1 MPEVKQQVDQIKQQ
15 VAFIPNIKQQA
26 ILEQFKKAIHKDRL
40 SHLYLFTGPKGSG
53 KKELAFEIANALLI
67 QKPDGAQLLKEN
79 GHVNLM
85 FIEPAGQNIKKEQIA
100 DLQSEFSKTSLTSG
114 ARVYIIDEVDK
125 LSTAAANGLLKFLE
139 EPLSKQTIGF
149 LLSDNPE
156 QVLPTIQSRS
166 QIIYLKPRSER
177 ELTDELKQEGID
189 PYLAEF
195 LPYLNKDKAIVL
207 AMAKSDQMI
216 ELSNSL
222 KNYHKTM
229 LNEEPLWL
237 LFETKMGLIRS
248 DKVILMQF
256 LELLMIY
263 YLDLLKT
270 KNQEIIAFEVFS
282 SEYEKIANRLPMAD
296 ILNHLKQI
304 QTILY
309 RLNYNINIE
318 MALTQLVLDLQR

>member
-1 MPEVKQQVDQIKQQ
+1 MPK
-15 VAFIPNIKQQA
+15 IKQQA
-26 ILEQFKKAIHKDRL
+26 ILDQFKRAIAKDRL

-53 KKELAFEIANALLI
+53 KKELAFEIANALLLNKI
-67 QKPDGAQLLKEN
+67 DGAEFLKTN

-100 DLQSEFSKTSLTSG
+100 DLQSEFSKTSLTKG

-139 EPLSKQTIGF
+139 EPLSKQTVGF

-156 QVLPTIQSRS
+156 LVLPTIQSRS
-166 QIIYLKPRSER
+166 QIIFLKPRSEH
-177 ELTDELKQEGID
+177 ELTLELKEAGVD

-195 LPYLNKDKAIVL
+195 LPYLNKDRAIVME
-207 AMAKSDQMI
+207 MAKKDDVI
-216 ELSNSL
+216 ELINCV
-222 KNYHKTM
+222 KNYHKT
-229 LNEEPLWL
+229 LLKKEPLWL
-237 LFETKMGLIRS
+237 LFETKMSIIRS
-248 DKVILMQF
+248 DKAVLIQF
-256 LELLMIY
+256 LELIMIY

-270 KNQEIIAFEVFS
+270 KNQEIIAFDVFS
-282 SEYEKIANRLPMAD
+282 EEYETIAGMLTMED
-296 ILNHLKQI
+296 ILKHLKQI

-318 MALTQLVLDLQR
+318 MALTQLVLDLES

>member
-1 MPEVKQQVDQIKQQ
+1 M
-15 VAFIPNIKQQA
+15 PNIKQQA
-26 ILEQFKKAIHKDRL
+26 ILNQFKRAIIKDRL

-53 KKELAFEIANALLI
+53 KKELAFEIANALLLN
-67 QKPDGAQLLKEN
+67 KPEGAEQLKTS

-100 DLQSEFSKTSLTSG
+100 DLQSEFSKTSLTKG

-139 EPLSKQTIGF
+139 EPLSKQTVGF

-156 QVLPTIQSRS
+156 LVLPTIQSRS
-166 QIIYLKPRSER
+166 QIIFLKPRSEQ
-177 ELTDELKQEGID
+177 ELTEELKATGID

-195 LPYLNKDKAIVL
+195 LPYLNKDRTVVL
-207 AMAKSDQMI
+207 EMAKSDVVI
-216 ELSNSL
+216 ELINCI
-222 KNYHKTM
+222 KNYHKT
-229 LNEEPLWL
+229 LLKKESLWL
-237 LFETKMGLIRS
+237 LFETKMAIIKT
-248 DKVILMQF
+248 DKTILNQF

-270 KNQEIIAFEVFS
+270 KNKEIIAFDVFS
-282 SEYEKIANRLPMAD
+282 EDYETIANMLTMDD
-296 ILNHLKQI
+296 ILKHLKQI

-318 MALTQLVLDLQR
+318 MALTQLVLDLER

>member
-1 MPEVKQQVDQIKQQ
+1 MPK
-15 VAFIPNIKQQA
+15 IKQQA
-26 ILEQFKKAIHKDRL
+26 ILDQFKRAIAKDRL

-53 KKELAFEIANALLI
+53 KKELAFEIANALLLNKI
-67 QKPDGAQLLKEN
+67 DGAELLKTN

-100 DLQSEFSKTSLTSG
+100 DLQSEFSKTSLTKG

-139 EPLSKQTIGF
+139 EPLSKQTVGF

-156 QVLPTIQSRS
+156 LVLPTIQSRS
-166 QIIYLKPRSER
+166 QIIFLKPRSEH
-177 ELTDELKQEGID
+177 ELTLELKDAGVD

-195 LPYLNKDKAIVL
+195 LPYLNKDRAIVME
-207 AMAKSDQMI
+207 MAKKDDVI
-216 ELSNSL
+216 ELINCV
-222 KNYHKTM
+222 KNYHKT
-229 LNEEPLWL
+229 LLKKEPLWL
-237 LFETKMGLIRS
+237 LFETKMSIIRS
-248 DKVILMQF
+248 DKAVLIQF
-256 LELLMIY
+256 LELIMIY

-270 KNQEIIAFEVFS
+270 KNQEIIAFDVFNE
-282 SEYEKIANRLPMAD
+282 EYETIASMLSMED
-296 ILNHLKQI
+296 ILKHLKQI

-318 MALTQLVLDLQR
+318 MALTQLVLDLES

>member
-1 MPEVKQQVDQIKQQ
+1 MPK
-15 VAFIPNIKQQA
+15 IKQQA
-26 ILEQFKKAIHKDRL
+26 ILDQFKRAIAKDRL

-53 KKELAFEIANALLI
+53 KKELAFEIANALLLNKI
-67 QKPDGAQLLKEN
+67 DGAELLKTN

-100 DLQSEFSKTSLTSG
+100 DLQSEFSKTSLTKG

-139 EPLSKQTIGF
+139 EPLSKQTVGF

-156 QVLPTIQSRS
+156 LVLPTIQSRS
-166 QIIYLKPRSER
+166 QIIFLKPRSEH
-177 ELTDELKQEGID
+177 ELTLELKDAGVD

-195 LPYLNKDKAIVL
+195 LPYLNKDRAIVME
-207 AMAKSDQMI
+207 MAKKDDVI
-216 ELSNSL
+216 ELINCV
-222 KNYHKTM
+222 KNYHKT
-229 LNEEPLWL
+229 LLKKEPLWL
-237 LFETKMGLIRS
+237 LFETKMSIIRS
-248 DKVILMQF
+248 DKAVLIQF
-256 LELLMIY
+256 LELIMIY

-270 KNQEIIAFEVFS
+270 KNQEIIAFDVFNE
-282 SEYEKIANRLPMAD
+282 EYETIAGMLTMED
-296 ILNHLKQI
+296 ILKHLKQI

-318 MALTQLVLDLQR
+318 MALTQLVLDLES

>member
-1 MPEVKQQVDQIKQQ
+1 M
-15 VAFIPNIKQQA
+15 PNIKQQT
-26 ILEQFKKAIHKDRL
+26 ILNQFKRAIAKDRL

-53 KKELAFEIANALLI
+53 KKELAFEIANALLLN
-67 QKPDGAQLLKEN
+67 KPEGAEQLKTN

-100 DLQSEFSKTSLTSG
+100 DLQSEFSKTSLTKG

-139 EPLSKQTIGF
+139 EPLSKQTVGF

-156 QVLPTIQSRS
+156 LVLPTIQSRS
-166 QIIYLKPRSER
+166 QIIFLKPRSEH
-177 ELTDELKQEGID
+177 ELTNELKEAGID

-195 LPYLNKDKAIVL
+195 LPYLNKDRAVVL
-207 AMAKSDQMI
+207 EMAKSDEVI
-216 ELSNSL
+216 ELINCI
-222 KNYHKTM
+222 KNYHKT
-229 LNEEPLWL
+229 LLKKEPLWL
-237 LFETKMGLIRS
+237 LFETKMTIIRTDKTILI
-248 DKVILMQF
+248 QF

-270 KNQEIIAFEVFS
+270 KNKEIIAFEVFS
-282 SEYEKIANRLPMAD
+282 EEYEVIANMLSMED
-296 ILNHLKQI
+296 ILKHLKQI

-318 MALTQLVLDLQR
+318 MALTQLVLDLER

>member
-1 MPEVKQQVDQIKQQ
+1 M
-15 VAFIPNIKQQA
+15 PNIKQQV
-26 ILEQFKKAIHKDRL
+26 ILDQFKKAILKDRL

-53 KKELAFEIANALLI
+53 KKELAYEIANALLLK
-67 QKPDGAQLLKEN
+67 KPEGAQQLKES

-85 FIEPAGQNIKKEQIA
+85 YIEPSGQNIKKEQIA
-100 DLQSEFSKTSLTSG
+100 DLQSEFSKTSLTAG

-166 QIIYLKPRSER
+166 QIIFLKPRSEH
-177 ELTDELKQEGID
+177 ELTEELKSEGID

-195 LPYLNKDKAIVL
+195 LPYLNKDKRVVL
-207 AMAKSDQMI
+207 ELAKSDQMV
-216 ELSNSL
+216 ELSNAI
-222 KNYHKTM
+222 KNYHKT
-229 LNEEPLWL
+229 LLKKEPLWL
-237 LFETKMGLIRS
+237 LFETKMGIIRTDKTTLI
-248 DKVILMQF
+248 QF

-270 KNQEIIAFEVFS
+270 KNKEIIAFDVFA
-282 SEYEKIANRLPMAD
+282 EDYEAIANRLSLED
-296 ILNHLKQI
+296 ILRHLKQI

-318 MALTQLVLDLQR
+318 MALTQLVLDLER

>member
-1 MPEVKQQVDQIKQQ
+1 MPT
-15 VAFIPNIKQQA
+15 IKQQA
-26 ILEQFKKAIHKDRL
+26 ILDQFKKAIHKDRL

-53 KKELAFEIANALLI
+53 KKELAFEIANALLL
-67 QKPDGAQLLKEN
+67 KKDNGAAILKES

-125 LSTAAANGLLKFLE
+125 LSIAAANGLLKFLE

-166 QIIYLKPRSER
+166 QIIFLKPRSEQ
-177 ELTDELKQEGID
+177 ELTLELKQEGVD

-195 LPYLNKDKAIVL
+195 LPYLNKDKNKVL
-207 AMAKSDQMI
+207 EMAKSDQMV
-216 ELSNSL
+216 ELTNCV
-222 KNYHKTM
+222 KNYHKT
-229 LNEEPLWL
+229 LLKKEPLWL
-237 LFETKMGLIRS
+237 LFETKMGLIRQ
-248 DKVILMQF
+248 DKAVLSQF

-270 KNQEIIAFEVFS
+270 KNKEIIAFEVFS
-282 SEYEKIANRLPMAD
+282 EDYETIANSLAMED
-296 ILNHLKQI
+296 ILKHLKQI

-318 MALTQLVLDLQR
+318 MALTQLVLNLES

>member
-1 MPEVKQQVDQIKQQ
+1 MPK
-15 VAFIPNIKQQA
+15 IKQQA
-26 ILEQFKKAIHKDRL
+26 ILDQFTRAIAKDRL

-53 KKELAFEIANALLI
+53 KKELAFEIANALLLNKI
-67 QKPDGAQLLKEN
+67 DGAELLKTN

-100 DLQSEFSKTSLTSG
+100 DLQSEFSKTSLTKG

-139 EPLSKQTIGF
+139 EPLSKQTVGF

-156 QVLPTIQSRS
+156 LVLPTIQSRS
-166 QIIYLKPRSER
+166 QIIFLKPRSEH
-177 ELTDELKQEGID
+177 ELTLELKDAGVD

-195 LPYLNKDKAIVL
+195 LPYLNKDRAIVME
-207 AMAKSDQMI
+207 MAKKNDVI
-216 ELSNSL
+216 ELINCV
-222 KNYHKTM
+222 KNYHKT
-229 LNEEPLWL
+229 LLKKEPLWL
-237 LFETKMGLIRS
+237 LFETKMSIIRS
-248 DKVILMQF
+248 DKAVLIQF
-256 LELLMIY
+256 LELIMIY

-270 KNQEIIAFEVFS
+270 KNQEIIAFDVFNE
-282 SEYEKIANRLPMAD
+282 EYETIASMLTMED
-296 ILNHLKQI
+296 ILKHLKQI

-318 MALTQLVLDLQR
+318 MALTQLVLDLES

>member
-1 MPEVKQQVDQIKQQ
+1 MPK
-15 VAFIPNIKQQA
+15 IKQQA
-26 ILEQFKKAIHKDRL
+26 ILDQFKRAIAKDRL

-53 KKELAFEIANALLI
+53 KKELAFEIANALLLNKI
-67 QKPDGAQLLKEN
+67 DGAELLKTN

-100 DLQSEFSKTSLTSG
+100 DLQSEFSKTSLTKG

-139 EPLSKQTIGF
+139 EPLSKQTVGF

-156 QVLPTIQSRS
+156 LVLPTIQSRS
-166 QIIYLKPRSER
+166 QIIFLKPRSEH
-177 ELTDELKQEGID
+177 ELTLELKDAGVD

-195 LPYLNKDKAIVL
+195 LPYLNKDRAIVME
-207 AMAKSDQMI
+207 MAKKDDVI
-216 ELSNSL
+216 ELINCV
-222 KNYHKTM
+222 KNYHKT
-229 LNEEPLWL
+229 LLKKEPLWL
-237 LFETKMGLIRS
+237 LFETKMGIIRS
-248 DKVILMQF
+248 DKAVLIQF
-256 LELLMIY
+256 LELIMIY

-270 KNQEIIAFEVFS
+270 KNQEIIAFDVFS
-282 SEYEKIANRLPMAD
+282 EEYETIAGMLTMED
-296 ILNHLKQI
+296 ILKHLKQI

-318 MALTQLVLDLQR
+318 MALTQLVLDLES

>member
-1 MPEVKQQVDQIKQQ
+1 MPK
-15 VAFIPNIKQQA
+15 IKQQA
-26 ILEQFKKAIHKDRL
+26 ILDQFKRAITKDRL

-53 KKELAFEIANALLI
+53 KKELAFEIANALLLN
-67 QKPDGAQLLKEN
+67 KPEGAELLKTN

-100 DLQSEFSKTSLTSG
+100 DLQSEFSKTSLTKG

-139 EPLSKQTIGF
+139 EPLSKQTVGF

-156 QVLPTIQSRS
+156 LVLPTIQSRS
-166 QIIYLKPRSER
+166 QIIFLKPRSEH
-177 ELTDELKQEGID
+177 ELTLELKEAGID

-195 LPYLNKDKAIVL
+195 LPYLNKDRAIVME
-207 AMAKSDQMI
+207 MAKKDDVI
-216 ELSNSL
+216 ELINCV
-222 KNYHKTM
+222 KNYHKT
-229 LNEEPLWL
+229 LLKKEPLWL
-237 LFETKMGLIRS
+237 LFETKMSIIRS
-248 DKVILMQF
+248 DKTVLIQF
-256 LELLMIY
+256 LELIMIY

-270 KNQEIIAFEVFS
+270 KNQEIIAFDVFS
-282 SEYEKIANRLPMAD
+282 EEYETIANMLTMED
-296 ILNHLKQI
+296 ILKHLKQI

-318 MALTQLVLDLQR
+318 MALTQLVLDLES

>member
-1 MPEVKQQVDQIKQQ
+1 MPK
-15 VAFIPNIKQQA
+15 IKQQA
-26 ILEQFKKAIHKDRL
+26 ILDQFKRAIAKDRL

-53 KKELAFEIANALLI
+53 KKELAFEIANALLLNKI
-67 QKPDGAQLLKEN
+67 DGAELLKTN

-100 DLQSEFSKTSLTSG
+100 DLQSEFSKTSLTKG

-139 EPLSKQTIGF
+139 EPLSKQTVGF

-156 QVLPTIQSRS
+156 LVLPTIQSRS
-166 QIIYLKPRSER
+166 QIIFLKPRSEH
-177 ELTDELKQEGID
+177 ELTLELKDAGVD

-195 LPYLNKDKAIVL
+195 LPYLNKDRAIVME
-207 AMAKSDQMI
+207 MAKKDDVI
-216 ELSNSL
+216 ELINCV
-222 KNYHKTM
+222 KNYHKT
-229 LNEEPLWL
+229 LLKKEPLWL
-237 LFETKMGLIRS
+237 LFETKMSIIRS
-248 DKVILMQF
+248 DKAVLIQF
-256 LELLMIY
+256 LELIMIY

-270 KNQEIIAFEVFS
+270 KNQEIIAFDVFNE
-282 SEYEKIANRLPMAD
+282 EYETIASMLTMED
-296 ILNHLKQI
+296 ILKHLKQI

-318 MALTQLVLDLQR
+318 MALTQLVLDLES

>member
-1 MPEVKQQVDQIKQQ
+1 MPK
-15 VAFIPNIKQQA
+15 IKQQA
-26 ILEQFKKAIHKDRL
+26 ILDQFKRAITKDRL

-53 KKELAFEIANALLI
+53 KKELAFEIANALLLN
-67 QKPDGAQLLKEN
+67 KPEGAELLKTN

-100 DLQSEFSKTSLTSG
+100 DLQSEFSKTSLTKG

-139 EPLSKQTIGF
+139 EPLSKQTVGF

-156 QVLPTIQSRS
+156 LVLPTIQSRS
-166 QIIYLKPRSER
+166 QIIFLKPRSEH
-177 ELTDELKQEGID
+177 ELTLELKEAGID

-195 LPYLNKDKAIVL
+195 LPYLNKDRAIVME
-207 AMAKSDQMI
+207 MAKKDDVI
-216 ELSNSL
+216 ELINCV
-222 KNYHKTM
+222 KNYHKT
-229 LNEEPLWL
+229 LLKKEPLWL
-237 LFETKMGLIRS
+237 LFETKMSIIRS
-248 DKVILMQF
+248 DKAVLIQF
-256 LELLMIY
+256 LELIMIY

-270 KNQEIIAFEVFS
+270 KNQEIIAFDVFS
-282 SEYEKIANRLPMAD
+282 EEYETIANMLTMED
-296 ILNHLKQI
+296 ILKHLKQI

-318 MALTQLVLDLQR
+318 MALTQLVLDLES

>member
-1 MPEVKQQVDQIKQQ
+1 MPK
-15 VAFIPNIKQQA
+15 IKQQA
-26 ILEQFKKAIHKDRL
+26 ILDQFKRAIAKDRL

-53 KKELAFEIANALLI
+53 KKELAFEIANALLLNKI
-67 QKPDGAQLLKEN
+67 DGAELLKTN

-100 DLQSEFSKTSLTSG
+100 DLQSEFSKTSLTKG

-139 EPLSKQTIGF
+139 EPLSKQTVGF

-156 QVLPTIQSRS
+156 LVLPTIQSRS
-166 QIIYLKPRSER
+166 QIIFLKPRSES
-177 ELTDELKQEGID
+177 ELTLELKDAGVD

-195 LPYLNKDKAIVL
+195 LPYLNKDRAIVME
-207 AMAKSDQMI
+207 MAKKDDVI
-216 ELSNSL
+216 ELINCV
-222 KNYHKTM
+222 KNYHKT
-229 LNEEPLWL
+229 LLKKEPLWL
-237 LFETKMGLIRS
+237 LFETKMSIIRS
-248 DKVILMQF
+248 DKAVLIQF
-256 LELLMIY
+256 LELIMIY

-270 KNQEIIAFEVFS
+270 KNQEIIAFDVFNE
-282 SEYEKIANRLPMAD
+282 EYETIAGMLSMED
-296 ILNHLKQI
+296 ILKHLKQI

-318 MALTQLVLDLQR
+318 MALTQLVLDLES

>member
-1 MPEVKQQVDQIKQQ
+1 MSTIKQY
-15 VAFIPNIKQQA
+15 V
-26 ILEQFKKAIHKDRL
+26 ILEQFKKAIQKDRL

-67 QKPDGAQLLKEN
+67 KKPEGAQILKDN

-85 FIEPAGQNIKKEQIA
+85 FIEPAGQNIKKEQIT

-166 QIIYLKPRSER
+166 QIIFLKPRSETALSE
-177 ELTDELKQEGID
+177 ELLSEGVD
-189 PYLAEF
+189 PFLATF
-195 LPYLNKDKAIVL
+195 LPYLNKDKALVV
-207 AMAKSDQMI
+207 AMTKSDQMI
-216 ELSNSL
+216 GLSNCMQF
-222 KNYHKTM
+222 YHQAMVKQD
-229 LNEEPLWL
+229 PLWL
-237 LFETKMGLIRS
+237 LFETKMGLIRT
-248 DKVILMQF
+248 DKVILIQF

-270 KNQEIIAFEVFS
+270 KNEEIIAFDVFS
-282 SEYEKIANRLPMAD
+282 DSYETVANRLTMAD
-296 ILNHLKQI
+296 ILKHLKQI

-318 MALTQLVLDLQR
+318 MALTQLVLELQS

>member
-1 MPEVKQQVDQIKQQ
+1 MSKIKQQ
-15 VAFIPNIKQQA
+15 V
-26 ILEQFKKAIHKDRL
+26 ILDQFKRAIHKDRL

-53 KKELAFEIANALLI
+53 KKELAFEIANALLLNKI
-67 QKPDGAQLLKEN
+67 DGAELLKTN

-100 DLQSEFSKTSLTSG
+100 DLQSEFSKTSLTKG

-139 EPLSKQTIGF
+139 EPLSKQTVGF

-156 QVLPTIQSRS
+156 LVLPTIQSRS
-166 QIIYLKPRSER
+166 QIIFLKPRSEH
-177 ELTDELKQEGID
+177 ELTLELKDAGVD

-195 LPYLNKDKAIVL
+195 LPYLNKDRAIVME
-207 AMAKSDQMI
+207 MAKKDDVI
-216 ELSNSL
+216 ELINCV
-222 KNYHKTM
+222 KNYHKT
-229 LNEEPLWL
+229 LLKKEPLWL
-237 LFETKMGLIRS
+237 LFETKMSIIRS
-248 DKVILMQF
+248 DKTVLIQF
-256 LELLMIY
+256 LELIMIY

-270 KNQEIIAFEVFS
+270 KNQEIIAFDVFNE
-282 SEYEKIANRLPMAD
+282 EYETIAGMLTMED
-296 ILNHLKQI
+296 ILKHLKQI

-318 MALTQLVLDLQR
+318 MALTQLVLDLES

>member
-1 MPEVKQQVDQIKQQ
+1 MPTIKQH
-15 VAFIPNIKQQA
+15 I

-53 KKELAFEIANALLI
+53 KKELAFEIANALLLKKPNGAI
-67 QKPDGAQLLKEN
+67 QLKES

-85 FIEPAGQNIKKEQIA
+85 FIEPSGQNIKKEQII
-100 DLQSEFSKTSLTSG
+100 DLQNEFSKTSLTSG

-166 QIIYLKPRSER
+166 QIIFLKPRSES
-177 ELTDELKQEGID
+177 ELSAELKLEGID
-189 PYLAEF
+189 AYLAEF
-195 LPYLNKDKAIVL
+195 LPYLNKDKAQVL
-207 AMAKSDQMI
+207 NMAKSDQMM
-216 ELSNSL
+216 ELANCV
-222 KNYHKTM
+222 KNYHKT
-229 LNEEPLWL
+229 LLKKESIWL

-248 DKVILMQF
+248 EKPLLIQF

-270 KNQEIIAFEVFS
+270 KNREIIAFEVFS
-282 SEYEKIANRLPMAD
+282 DDYEIIANLISMED
-296 ILNHLKQI
+296 ILKHLKQI

-318 MALTQLVLDLQR
+318 MALTQLVLELQS

>member
-1 MPEVKQQVDQIKQQ
+1 MQK
-15 VAFIPNIKQQA
+15 IKQQA
-26 ILEQFKKAIHKDRL
+26 ILDQFKRAIAKDRL

-53 KKELAFEIANALLI
+53 KKELAFEIANALLLNKI
-67 QKPDGAQLLKEN
+67 DGAELLKTN

-100 DLQSEFSKTSLTSG
+100 DLQSEFSKTSLTKG

-139 EPLSKQTIGF
+139 EPLSKQTVGF

-156 QVLPTIQSRS
+156 LVLPTIQSRS
-166 QIIYLKPRSER
+166 QIIFLKPRSEH
-177 ELTDELKQEGID
+177 ELTLELKDAGVD

-195 LPYLNKDKAIVL
+195 LPYLNKDRAIVME
-207 AMAKSDQMI
+207 MAKKDDVI
-216 ELSNSL
+216 ELINCV
-222 KNYHKTM
+222 KNYHKT
-229 LNEEPLWL
+229 LLKKEPLWL
-237 LFETKMGLIRS
+237 LFETKMSIIRS
-248 DKVILMQF
+248 DKAVLIQF
-256 LELLMIY
+256 LELIMIY

-270 KNQEIIAFEVFS
+270 KNQEIIAFDVFS
-282 SEYEKIANRLPMAD
+282 EEYETIASMLTMED
-296 ILNHLKQI
+296 ILKHLKQI

-318 MALTQLVLDLQR
+318 MALTQLVLDLES

>member
-1 MPEVKQQVDQIKQQ
+1 MPK
-15 VAFIPNIKQQA
+15 IKQQA
-26 ILEQFKKAIHKDRL
+26 ILDQFKRAIAKDRL

-53 KKELAFEIANALLI
+53 KKELAFEIANALLLNKI
-67 QKPDGAQLLKEN
+67 DGAELLKTN

-100 DLQSEFSKTSLTSG
+100 DLQSEFSKTSLTKG

-139 EPLSKQTIGF
+139 EPLSKQTVGF

-156 QVLPTIQSRS
+156 LVLPTIQSRS
-166 QIIYLKPRSER
+166 QIIFLKPRSEH
-177 ELTDELKQEGID
+177 ELTLELKDAGVD

-195 LPYLNKDKAIVL
+195 LPYLNKDRAIVME
-207 AMAKSDQMI
+207 MAKKDDVI
-216 ELSNSL
+216 ELINCV
-222 KNYHKTM
+222 KNYHKT
-229 LNEEPLWL
+229 LLKKEPLWL
-237 LFETKMGLIRS
+237 LFETKMSIIRS
-248 DKVILMQF
+248 DKAVLIQF
-256 LELLMIY
+256 LELIMIY

-270 KNQEIIAFEVFS
+270 KNQEIIAFDVFS
-282 SEYEKIANRLPMAD
+282 EEYETIAGMLTMED
-296 ILNHLKQI
+296 ILKHLKQI

-318 MALTQLVLDLQR
+318 MALTQLVLDLES